1 MNKIISP
8 FNQKSFSLKTI
19 TITSRTRSNA
29 NKIGKNFHPLRIS
42 NNHNIKKNIIS
53 SYKQK

>member
-19 TITSRTRSNA
+19 TITSRNRSNA
-29 NKIGKNFHPLRIS
+29 NKIGKIFHPLRIN
-42 NNHNIKKNIIS
+42 NNHNNKKNIIS